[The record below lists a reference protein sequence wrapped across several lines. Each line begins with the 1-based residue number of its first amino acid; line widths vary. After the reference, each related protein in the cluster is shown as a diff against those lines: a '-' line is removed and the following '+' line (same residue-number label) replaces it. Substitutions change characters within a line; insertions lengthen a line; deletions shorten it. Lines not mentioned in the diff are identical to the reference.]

1 MDLIRP
7 LLALWVALVLA
18 ACGGPFKDAVKRGD
32 QYAAA
37 GMWEKAT
44 AEYEAALKIK
54 PGDTDVTIK
63 IKKVKQKQA
72 SEVLVR
78 GKALI
83 ARGEIEGGLAVIQQ
97 AAKLDPTSTDAQR
110 ALDEANQQAL
120 AKAKS

>member
-1 MDLIRP
+1 MDLTRP
-7 LLALWVALVLA
+7 LLAFCLALMVA

-32 QYAAA
+32 QYASV
-37 GMWEKAT
+37 GMWDMAT
-44 AEYEAALKIK
+44 ADYEAARKIK

-72 SEVLVR
+72 IEVLSR

-97 AAKLDPTSTDAQR
+97 AAKLDPAST
-110 ALDEANQQAL
+110 
-120 AKAKS
+120 